1 MIQPKH
7 SFSKK
12 NFEIKKI
19 FIDREEA
26 KALYKKD
33 LMITR
38 KITMY

>member
-26 KALYKKD
+26 KALYKKRLND
-33 LMITR
+33 NQ
-38 KITMY
+38 KD